1 MAVASLTSS
10 VPGVEEWAERNENGV
25 TWVEPGRN
33 ADQSPMLERSKLV
46 LCTLWF

>member
-25 TWVEPGRN
+25 TWVEAGRTP
-33 ADQSPMLERSKLV
+33 DQSPALERSKLM
-46 LCTLWF
+46 LCTRWL